1 MIVTNENDY
10 EWDID
15 NQFSCAGFPERNK
28 KSLQQMKIGDKIIY
42 YETRSLW
49 QQLKLQENTII
60 QKNLFGMM
68 TLMTYGCIEFYNGEV
83 RCKGVSVA

>member
-28 KSLQQMKIGDKIIY
+28 KSL
-42 YETRSLW
+42 
-49 QQLKLQENTII
+49 
-60 QKNLFGMM
+60 
-68 TLMTYGCIEFYNGEV
+68 
-83 RCKGVSVA
+83 